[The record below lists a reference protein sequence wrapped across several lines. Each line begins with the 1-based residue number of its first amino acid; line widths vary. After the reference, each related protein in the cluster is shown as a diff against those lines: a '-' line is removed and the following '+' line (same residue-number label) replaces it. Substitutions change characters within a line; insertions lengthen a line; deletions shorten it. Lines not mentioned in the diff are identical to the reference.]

1 MNHVSIIGN
10 GFAAA
15 ECIITLRE
23 RGYRGTITLFSDND
37 HGILCPM
44 LTTYYAAEKISY
56 QEMFPYG
63 DDFYSKYDVNFR
75 PCDPVKH
82 LYAKEKRIVT
92 ESGYEET
99 FDQCLIATGTSAV
112 RPPLEG
118 CNLEGVVT
126 VRIAADAVELRKYA
140 DQKPKRVVVMGA
152 AMVGIKVVEI
162 FQKLGTEVVLADMG
176 TRMFPLIATEE
187 CASRI
192 QKRLEDSGVKILL
205 GHRLEKI
212 QKLDNGMLRVS
223 FGAEHE
229 AEDADMVALCLGTRP
244 NVRFIDREE
253 VYIDRGIVVDTHM
266 RTNIPYIYAA
276 GDVSQGNNIAT
287 GETALI
293 GLLANAREQGRNA
306 ARNMLGLNTEYYGDI
321 LHNISHFMGMD
332 FVGVGDV
339 NDYDRM
345 EQIDENGILI
355 QLFYKGGKLVACNT
369 LDSYLE
375 SGQLIWLITKNFI
388 GNEETDIQEYLER
401 LPHFIADGNSRKEW
415 TV

>member
-23 RGYRGTITLFSDND
+23 HGYRGTITLFSDND

-44 LTTYYAAEKISY
+44 LTTYYAAGKISY
-56 QEMFPYG
+56 PEMFPYG
-63 DDFYSKYDVNFR
+63 DDFYRKYDVDFR

-82 LYAKEKRIVT
+82 LYAREKRIET
-92 ESGYEET
+92 ESGYTES
-99 FDQCLIATGTSAV
+99 FDSCLIATGTSAI

-126 VRIAADAVELRKYA
+126 VRTAGDAVELRKYA
-140 DQKPKRVVVMGA
+140 GRKPRRVVVMGA

-162 FQKLGTEVVLADMG
+162 FRNLGSEVVLADMG

-192 QKRLEDSGVKILL
+192 QKRLEDAGVKILL

-212 QKLDNGMLRVS
+212 RRLENGMLRVS
-223 FGAEHE
+223 FGADH
-229 AEDADMVALCLGTRP
+229 AYEDADMVALCLGTRP
-244 NVRFIDREE
+244 NAGFIDRDEIC
-253 VYIDRGIVVDTHM
+253 IDRGIVIDTHM
-266 RTNIPYIYAA
+266 RTNMPDIYAA

-287 GETALI
+287 GGTALI
-293 GLLANAREQGRNA
+293 GLLANAREQGRTA
-306 ARNMLGLNTEYYGDI
+306 AKNMLGMDTEYYGTL

-339 NDYDRM
+339 NDFDRM
-345 EQIDENGILI
+345 EQIDENGVLI
-355 QLFYKGGKLVACNT
+355 QLFYKDNKLTACNT
-369 LDSYLE
+369 LDAYLE

-388 GNEETDIQEYLER
+388 GSTETDIHEYLER

-415 TV
+415 TI

>member
-15 ECIITLRE
+15 ECIVTLRAH
-23 RGYRGTITLFSDND
+23 GYRGKITLFSDND

-44 LTTYYAAEKISY
+44 LTTYYAADKISY
-56 QEMFPYG
+56 GEMFPYG
-63 DDFYSKYDVNFR
+63 DDFYEKYDINFR
-75 PCDPVKH
+75 PCDPVKR

-99 FDQCLIATGTSAV
+99 FDSCLIATGTSAI

-126 VRIAADAVELRKYA
+126 VRTAADAVELRKYA

-176 TRMFPLIATEE
+176 TRMFPLIASEE

-192 QKRLEDSGVKILL
+192 QKRLEDAGVKILL

-212 QKLDNGMLRVS
+212 QKLENGQLRVS
-223 FGAEHE
+223 FGADHPT
-229 AEDADMVALCLGTRP
+229 EDADMVALCLGTRP
-244 NVRFIDREE
+244 NTRFIDREE
-253 VYIDRGIVVDTHM
+253 VHIDRGVVVDTHM

-306 ARNMLGLNTEYYGDI
+306 ARNMLGKETEYFGDI

-355 QLFYKGGKLVACNT
+355 QLFYKNNKLVACNT

-388 GNEETDIQEYLER
+388 GNTETDIQEYLER

>member
-23 RGYRGTITLFSDND
+23 RGYHGTITLFSDND

-44 LTTYYAAEKISY
+44 LTTYYAAKKISY

-63 DDFYSKYDVNFR
+63 DDFYQKYHVAFR

-82 LYAKEKRIVT
+82 LYAAEKRIVT

-99 FDQCLIATGTSAV
+99 FDACLIATGTSAV

-126 VRIAADAVELRKYA
+126 VRTAADAVELRKYA

-162 FQKLGTEVVLADMG
+162 FQNPGCEVVLADMG

-192 QKRLEDSGVKILL
+192 QKRLENNGVKILL

-212 QKLDNGMLRVS
+212 QKLDNGSLRVS
-223 FGAEHE
+223 FGADHP

-244 NVRFIDREE
+244 NVRFIDRDEIH
-253 VYIDRGIVVDTHM
+253 IDRGVVIDTHM
-266 RTNIPYIYAA
+266 RTSAADIYAA

-293 GLLANAREQGRNA
+293 GLLANAREQGRTA
-306 ARNMLGLNTEYYGDI
+306 AKNMLGEDAEYFGTL

-355 QLFYKGGKLVACNT
+355 QLFYKNNKLVACNT

-388 GNEETDIQEYLER
+388 GNAETDIHEYLER
-401 LPHFIADGNSRKEW
+401 LPHFIAEGNSRKEW
-415 TV
+415 TI